1 MNVRLLF
8 LGLAAC
14 AAVASA
20 QSAAKPATKSAARPA
35 ATHTAAAH
43 ALPASIPPAKG
54 IVKTLAALR
63 YQEITLGTGAP
74 AEPHK
79 VYKVIY
85 TGWLAA
91 DGHKFDASADHPAMP
106 VFDHNLQVV
115 KGADGKPEMKA
126 GQPYLFPQG
135 FGRAIPGF
143 DNGFE
148 GMKIGGKRRLFI
160 PYQLA
165 YGITGKPT
173 GDPKNPGIPPKADLI
188 FDVELVDVM
197 DLPKPPAPPAHPESG
212 VAPHP
217 AAPAQHPGAA
227 APAPTAATPAAQPA
241 ASEKPASTS
250 KPAAP
255 SATPAA
261 STTHDK

>member
-1 MNVRLLF
+1 MKARLLL

-35 ATHTAAAH
+35 ATHTAGAH

-54 IVKTLAALR
+54 ILKTMAALR
-63 YQEITLGTGAP
+63 YQEIVLGTGAP

-91 DGHKFDASADHPAMP
+91 DGRKFDASADHPAMP

-143 DNGFE
+143 DAGFE
-148 GMKIGGKRRLFI
+148 GMKVGGKRRLFI

-165 YGITGKPT
+165 YGVLGKPT

-188 FDVELVDVM
+188 FDVELIDVM
-197 DLPKPPAPPAHPESG
+197 DLPKPPAQATHPAAGS
-212 VAPHP
+212 APHP
-217 AAPAQHPGAA
+217 AAPAEHPAPAAA
-227 APAPTAATPAAQPA
+227 APATAAPATKPAGEATPTAPSTAPAA
-241 ASEKPASTS
+241 
-250 KPAAP
+250 AAP
-255 SATPAA
+255 PS
-261 STTHDK
+261 K